1 MGVITYAAQKPQL
14 QFALQQFPF
23 FQFAL
28 QQLPFFQFPF
38 VQFTLLQLR
47 FTFLFRFFRQEQF
60 ILFQRTQFP
69 FVLEQEQRAE
79 IPVRLL

>member
-1 MGVITYAAQKPQL
+1 MGVIPYAAQKPQL

-23 FQFAL
+23 FQFTIF
-28 QQLPFFQFPF
+28 QLPLFK
-38 VQFTLLQLR
+38 LQL
-47 FTFLFRFFRQEQF
+47 TFLFELFQQEQFLEQEQF